1 MNHLWLGDGQC
12 RSQLVFSNL
21 MALLPCLSTK
31 RGSCCRLLD
40 NPDAKRPS
48 AIVLNDRSLDHQRR
62 VIELPPSIPD
72 PGRTGDDEVIATEH
86 VVVCVEVSEQ
96 HPTKDGRPCALF
108 IDLVPVDGSFEWSRA
123 HRDGPDPFEEAVVLV
138 PIAEG
143 VAARSVVL

>member
-1 MNHLWLGDGQC
+1 MNQPWFGDGQR

-31 RGSCCRLLD
+31 RSSCCRLLD

-48 AIVLNDRSLDHQRR
+48 AIVLNDRSLNHQPR
-62 VIELPPSIPD
+62 VIKFPPSIPD

-86 VVVCVEVSEQ
+86 SVVCVELPEQ
-96 HPTKDGRPCALF
+96 HPTKDGRPRALF
-108 IDLVPVDGSFEWSRA
+108 LDLVPVDRTPERSRS
-123 HRDGPDPFEEAVVLV
+123 HRNRPDPLEEAVVFV

-143 VAARSVVL
+143 VAA